1 MSGNFEAV
9 YFCIIEGINPN
20 LYISIEEDK
29 NALIYACEKN

>member
-20 LYISIEEDK
+20 LAISIEENK
-29 NALIYACEKN
+29 NVFIYACEKN